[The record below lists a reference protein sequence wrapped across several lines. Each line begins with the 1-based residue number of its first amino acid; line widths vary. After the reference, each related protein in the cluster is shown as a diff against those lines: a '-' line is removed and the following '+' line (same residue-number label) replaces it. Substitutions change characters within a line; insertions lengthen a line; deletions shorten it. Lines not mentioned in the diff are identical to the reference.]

1 MSSEKR
7 ARDYLEEI
15 ESQLKNRFDGEGE
28 VRFFRACG
36 RLDWLGS
43 HTDYNLGLILAST
56 VDREIIAGARL
67 REDGVLNLYTLNL
80 EQEIRLNIDQ
90 LFPDPAHSWANY
102 PKGIISELKASGI
115 EVPGLD
121 LVVYSE
127 IPIGAN
133 LSSSAALEAVSL
145 EAILGL
151 LEAQMSRWERIQLC
165 YRAENNFV
173 GMPCGILDQ
182 FTVYQGQ
189 KDTAIYL
196 DCDTLYWE
204 KIPVQFEQ
212 IQLLVVDSG
221 RGRELV
227 KSEYSRRREECGQIY
242 QILRENGYKIA
253 HLSQLKSEDLK
264 EIEPLLDEVLF
275 RRLRH
280 IITENQRVKKA
291 RGLLLEKN
299 YPALGEL
306 FTEGYLSSS
315 RDYENSLPELDILA
329 KLLNQLSG
337 LLGLR
342 IAGAGWGGCMVTLV
356 RGFNPEEMEV
366 IKRRYQE
373 KTGLEMKY
381 FLVETGDIPG
391 ELER

>member
-7 ARDYLEEI
+7 ARDSLELI
-15 ESQLKNRFDGEGE
+15 EFQLKERFGKEGE

-67 REDGVLNLYTLNL
+67 RDDGVLNLYSLNL
-80 EQEIRLNIDQ
+80 NQEIRINIDQ

-133 LSSSAALEAVSL
+133 LSSSAGLEAVSL

-151 LEAQMSRWERIQLC
+151 LEVQMSRWERIQVC

-182 FTVYQGQ
+182 FTVYQGGQ
-189 KDTAIYL
+189 NTVIYL

-204 KIPVQFEQ
+204 RIPIQFDQ
-212 IQLLVVDSG
+212 FQLLVIDSG
-221 RGRELV
+221 KGRELV
-227 KSEYSRRREECGQIY
+227 KSEYSRRREECRQIY
-242 QILRENGYKIA
+242 QSLRQQGYKIA
-253 HLSQLKSEDLK
+253 HLSQLKVEDLK
-264 EIEPLLDEVLF
+264 EIEDKLEPVLF

-291 RGLLLEKN
+291 RELILEKN

-315 RDYENSLPELDILA
+315 RDYENSLPELDFLA
-329 KLLNQLSG
+329 RLLNQLSG
-337 LLGLR
+337 LWGLR
-342 IAGAGWGGCMVTLV
+342 IAGAGWGGCLV
-356 RGFNPEEMEV
+356 ALVKDFAQEELEEV
-366 IKRRYQE
+366 KKKYYE
-373 KTGLEMKY
+373 KTSLEMKY
-381 FLVETGDIPG
+381 FPVKTGDIPG
-391 ELER
+391 ELGE